1 LAFLGHPAEFWL
13 LAVIATMFV
22 GAGKGG
28 LPLIGL
34 LSVPVMSLVMPT
46 TMAAGLLLPLYVISD
61 MYGLWLFRR
70 EYSKRN
76 LIILGITGTVG
87 VGIGWI
93 TASITNED
101 VIKFVVGA
109 FGLAYIVMVLLT
121 AKNDRP
127 PQPASVPR
135 GIFWGVIT
143 GFTSFASHSGG
154 PPFQIYVLPQKL
166 SKMVFSGTSTIL
178 FAYLNFIK
186 LLPYW
191 QLGQINSGSL
201 EIGLY
206 LAPVSLV
213 GAWLGYKLI
222 TLIPQDLFFRVVEVA
237 LFIVSAKLIW
247 DASWAL
253 LQR

>member
-1 LAFLGHPAEFWL
+1 MGHPVEFWL
-13 LAVIATMFV
+13 LAVLATVFV

-34 LSVPVMSLVMPT
+34 LAVPVMSLVMPT

-61 MYGLWLFRR
+61 MYGLWLFRS

-76 LIILGITGTVG
+76 LIILGLAGTLG
-87 VGIGWI
+87 VGIGWL

-101 VIKFVVGA
+101 VIKLAVGG
-109 FGLAYIVMVLLT
+109 FGLAYCAMVVLAGKT
-121 AKNDRP
+121 ERP
-127 PQPASVPR
+127 ARPADLPR
-135 GIFWGVIT
+135 GILWGVIT

-154 PPFQIYVLPQKL
+154 PPFQIYMLPQKL
-166 SKMVFSGTSTIL
+166 PKMVFSGTSTIL

-191 QLGQINSGSL
+191 QLGQINYGSL

-206 LAPVSLV
+206 LVPVALL

-222 TLIPQDLFFRVVEVA
+222 ILIPQNLFFRIVEVA
-237 LFIVSAKLIW
+237 LFIVSVKLVW
-247 DASWAL
+247 DAAWAL
-253 LQR
+253 VQR